1 LCKTGEASQPSQKKI
16 VMEKLNHSTPSVAV
30 ENKLGLEELGQDVVG
45 NENI

>member
-1 LCKTGEASQPSQKKI
+1 
-16 VMEKLNHSTPSVAV
+16 MEKLNHSTPSVAV